1 MIVIDSNIYCR
12 KLKILRLALFWREKM
27 GYILG
32 IYEKIFNFFYKVLIF
47 SNMQHK
53 NFYIFCL
60 TNENKALYLQCQTT
74 KKYNNMET
82 NKENMQMSL
91 RVYKDEYS
99 ENQLRYIR
107 NNFEIFTETTN
118 VIIISGSESRLE
130 DLMSLTF
137 STDEKFK
144 QLFND
149 YLTEEERV
157 DNTKKEIRHLADE
170 FRNSLL
176 QIINNGI
183 AGAEFVELRKIYFN
197 EIKKIEDTVK

>member
-1 MIVIDSNIYCR
+1 MKKSVIFALSN
-12 KLKILRLALFWREKM
+12 KQKKKQME
-27 GYILG
+27 
-32 IYEKIFNFFYKVLIF
+32 
-47 SNMQHK
+47 
-53 NFYIFCL
+53 
-60 TNENKALYLQCQTT
+60 TT
-74 KKYNNMET
+74 K
-82 NKENMQMSL
+82 NMQMSL

-107 NNFEIFTETTN
+107 NNFEIFTESAN
-118 VIIISGSESRLE
+118 FIIISGSESRLE

-137 STDEKFK
+137 SDDEKFK

-157 DNTKKEIRHLADE
+157 ENTKKEIRHLADE
-170 FRNSLL
+170 FQKSLL

>member
-1 MIVIDSNIYCR
+1 M
-12 KLKILRLALFWREKM
+12 E
-27 GYILG
+27 
-32 IYEKIFNFFYKVLIF
+32 
-47 SNMQHK
+47 
-53 NFYIFCL
+53 
-60 TNENKALYLQCQTT
+60 TT
-74 KKYNNMET
+74 K
-82 NKENMQMSL
+82 NMQMSL
-91 RVYKDEYS
+91 RIYTNEYNA
-99 ENQLRYIR
+99 NQLRYIR
-107 NNFEIFTETTN
+107 DNFEVVTETTN

-149 YLTEEERV
+149 YLTEYERI

-183 AGAEFVELRKIYFN
+183 AGADFVELRKIYFN
-197 EIKKIEDTVK
+197 EIKKIEDTFK

>member
-1 MIVIDSNIYCR
+1 MSN
-12 KLKILRLALFWREKM
+12 KQK
-27 GYILG
+27 
-32 IYEKIFNFFYKVLIF
+32 
-47 SNMQHK
+47 
-53 NFYIFCL
+53 
-60 TNENKALYLQCQTT
+60 ENKMETT
-74 KKYNNMET
+74 K
-82 NKENMQMSL
+82 NMQMSL

-107 NNFEIFTETTN
+107 NNFEIFTESAN

>member
-1 MIVIDSNIYCR
+1 MSNKQKR
-12 KLKILRLALFWREKM
+12 
-27 GYILG
+27 
-32 IYEKIFNFFYKVLIF
+32 
-47 SNMQHK
+47 
-53 NFYIFCL
+53 
-60 TNENKALYLQCQTT
+60 
-74 KKYNNMET
+74 NNMET
-82 NKENMQMSL
+82 TKNMQMSL

-137 STDEKFK
+137 SDDEKFK

-149 YLTEEERV
+149 YLTEEDRV

>member
-1 MIVIDSNIYCR
+1 MSNKQKR
-12 KLKILRLALFWREKM
+12 NKM
-27 GYILG
+27 
-32 IYEKIFNFFYKVLIF
+32 E
-47 SNMQHK
+47 
-53 NFYIFCL
+53 
-60 TNENKALYLQCQTT
+60 TT
-74 KKYNNMET
+74 K
-82 NKENMQMSL
+82 NMQMSL

-107 NNFEIFTETTN
+107 NNFEIFTESAN

-137 STDEKFK
+137 SDDEKFK

-149 YLTEEERV
+149 YLTEEERIE
-157 DNTKKEIRHLADE
+157 NTKKEIHHLADE

-197 EIKKIEDTVK
+197 EIKKIEDKLK

>member
-1 MIVIDSNIYCR
+1 MSNKQKR
-12 KLKILRLALFWREKM
+12 
-27 GYILG
+27 
-32 IYEKIFNFFYKVLIF
+32 
-47 SNMQHK
+47 
-53 NFYIFCL
+53 
-60 TNENKALYLQCQTT
+60 
-74 KKYNNMET
+74 NNMET
-82 NKENMQMSL
+82 TKNMQMSL
-91 RVYKDEYS
+91 RIYTNEYNA
-99 ENQLRYIR
+99 NQLRYIR
-107 NNFEIFTETTN
+107 DNFEVVKETTN

-137 STDEKFK
+137 SDDEKFK

-176 QIINNGI
+176 KIINNGI

>member
-1 MIVIDSNIYCR
+1 MSN
-12 KLKILRLALFWREKM
+12 KQK
-27 GYILG
+27 
-32 IYEKIFNFFYKVLIF
+32 
-47 SNMQHK
+47 
-53 NFYIFCL
+53 
-60 TNENKALYLQCQTT
+60 ENKMETT
-74 KKYNNMET
+74 K
-82 NKENMQMSL
+82 NMQMSL
-91 RVYKDEYS
+91 RVYKDEYNA
-99 ENQLRYIR
+99 NQLRYIR
-107 NNFEIFTETTN
+107 DNFEVVTETTD
-118 VIIISGSESRLE
+118 VILILGSSSRLE

-137 STDEKFK
+137 STDENFK
-144 QLFND
+144 KLFND

>member
-1 MIVIDSNIYCR
+1 
-12 KLKILRLALFWREKM
+12 
-27 GYILG
+27 
-32 IYEKIFNFFYKVLIF
+32 
-47 SNMQHK
+47 
-53 NFYIFCL
+53 
-60 TNENKALYLQCQTT
+60 
-74 KKYNNMET
+74 
-82 NKENMQMSL
+82 MQMSL
-91 RVYKDEYS
+91 RIYKNEYS

-107 NNFEIFTETTN
+107 NNFEVFTESEN

-137 STDEKFK
+137 STDEDFK
-144 QLFND
+144 KLFND

-183 AGAEFVELRKIYFN
+183 AGAEFAELRKIYFN

>member
-1 MIVIDSNIYCR
+1 M
-12 KLKILRLALFWREKM
+12 E
-27 GYILG
+27 
-32 IYEKIFNFFYKVLIF
+32 
-47 SNMQHK
+47 
-53 NFYIFCL
+53 
-60 TNENKALYLQCQTT
+60 TT
-74 KKYNNMET
+74 K
-82 NKENMQMSL
+82 NMQMSL
-91 RVYKDEYS
+91 RIYTNEYNA
-99 ENQLRYIR
+99 NQLRYIR
-107 NNFEIFTETTN
+107 DNFEVVTETTD
-118 VIIISGSESRLE
+118 VILILGSSSRLE

-137 STDEKFK
+137 SDDEKFK

-170 FRNSLL
+170 FQKSLL

>member
-1 MIVIDSNIYCR
+1 
-12 KLKILRLALFWREKM
+12 
-27 GYILG
+27 
-32 IYEKIFNFFYKVLIF
+32 
-47 SNMQHK
+47 
-53 NFYIFCL
+53 
-60 TNENKALYLQCQTT
+60 
-74 KKYNNMET
+74 MET

-91 RVYKDEYS
+91 TIYKDEYS

-107 NNFEIFTETTN
+107 NNFEIFRESEN

-137 STDEKFK
+137 STDENFK
-144 QLFND
+144 KLFND
-149 YLTEEERV
+149 YLTEEERIE
-157 DNTKKEIRHLADE
+157 NTKKEIHHLADE

-183 AGAEFVELRKIYFN
+183 ARAEFVELRKIYFN

>member
-1 MIVIDSNIYCR
+1 M
-12 KLKILRLALFWREKM
+12 E
-27 GYILG
+27 
-32 IYEKIFNFFYKVLIF
+32 
-47 SNMQHK
+47 
-53 NFYIFCL
+53 
-60 TNENKALYLQCQTT
+60 TT
-74 KKYNNMET
+74 KSK
-82 NKENMQMSL
+82 NMQMSL

-107 NNFEIFTETTN
+107 NNFEIFTESAN

-137 STDEKFK
+137 SDDEKFK

-149 YLTEEERV
+149 YLTEEERI

-183 AGAEFVELRKIYFN
+183 AGGEFVELRKIYFN
-197 EIKKIEDTVK
+197 EIKKIEDTLK

>member
-1 MIVIDSNIYCR
+1 MSNKQKR
-12 KLKILRLALFWREKM
+12 NKM
-27 GYILG
+27 
-32 IYEKIFNFFYKVLIF
+32 E
-47 SNMQHK
+47 
-53 NFYIFCL
+53 
-60 TNENKALYLQCQTT
+60 TT
-74 KKYNNMET
+74 K
-82 NKENMQMSL
+82 NMQMSL
-91 RVYKDEYS
+91 RVYKNEYS

-137 STDEKFK
+137 SDDEKFK
-144 QLFND
+144 KLFND
-149 YLTEEERV
+149 YLTEDERIE
-157 DNTKKEIRHLADE
+157 NTKKEIRHLADE

>member
-1 MIVIDSNIYCR
+1 MSNNKER
-12 KLKILRLALFWREKM
+12 NKM
-27 GYILG
+27 
-32 IYEKIFNFFYKVLIF
+32 E
-47 SNMQHK
+47 
-53 NFYIFCL
+53 
-60 TNENKALYLQCQTT
+60 TT
-74 KKYNNMET
+74 K
-82 NKENMQMSL
+82 NMQMSL
-91 RVYKDEYS
+91 RIYKDEYS

-107 NNFEIFTETTN
+107 NNFEIFTESAN

-137 STDEKFK
+137 SDDEKFK
-144 QLFND
+144 TLFND

-157 DNTKKEIRHLADE
+157 ENTKKEIRHLADE

>member
-1 MIVIDSNIYCR
+1 MKKSVIFALSNNKER
-12 KLKILRLALFWREKM
+12 NKM
-27 GYILG
+27 
-32 IYEKIFNFFYKVLIF
+32 E
-47 SNMQHK
+47 
-53 NFYIFCL
+53 
-60 TNENKALYLQCQTT
+60 TT
-74 KKYNNMET
+74 K
-82 NKENMQMSL
+82 NMQMSL
-91 RVYKDEYS
+91 RIYKDEYS

-107 NNFEIFTETTN
+107 NNFEIFTESAN

-137 STDEKFK
+137 SDDEKFK
-144 QLFND
+144 TLFND

-157 DNTKKEIRHLADE
+157 ENTKKEIRHLADE

-197 EIKKIEDTVK
+197 EIKKIEDTLK